1 MVRVL
6 NTAHKVDIMKEC
18 TVTCKNRM
26 VTVTGPRGT
35 LKRDFRHA
43 QLQMS
48 VIDNTFR
55 VELWFGNRKQVALCK
70 TIVSAVRNMMKGVTE
85 GFEYRMRSAHAHFP
99 ILVNAEGNKFE
110 IRGYLGEKRIRTVVI
125 PEGIKVS
132 TETGTKDEIAIT
144 GSDVNTVSQFAAS
157 IRQAARPRNKDIR
170 MFLDGIYVS
179 KSGAIGQLA

>member
-6 NTAHKVDIMKEC
+6 NTTQKVDIFKDC
-18 TVTCKNRM
+18 TVVCKNRL

-43 QLQMS
+43 QLQMQ
-48 VIDNTFR
+48 VVDNTFR
-55 VELWFGNRKQVALCK
+55 VELWFGNRKSVALCK

-85 GFEYRMRSAHAHFP
+85 GFEFRMRSAHSHFP
-99 ILVNAEGNKFE
+99 ILMNVEGNNFE
-110 IRGYLGEKRIRTVVI
+110 IRGYLGEKRIRTVSI
-125 PEGIKVS
+125 PEGVS
-132 TETGTKDEIAIT
+132 IQTETETKGEIAIT

-157 IRQAARPRNKDIR
+157 VQQAARPRNKDIR

-179 KSGAIGQLA
+179 KSGAIGQVA